1 MDKPWAIPALIG
13 MALMLAAGATI
24 SVPAISGALALA
36 SAGSFVVAFLRS
48 RKDPYSLDSLRELHD
63 KEELREIDVP
73 GVDVGGDV
81 MCGRCR
87 NTYSGRLP
95 GCPHC
100 GAGR

>member
-13 MALMLAAGATI
+13 TAATLAAGATL
-24 SVPAISGALALA
+24 SVPAISGALAIVA
-36 SAGSFVVAFLRS
+36 IASFVAAGLKA
-48 RKDPYSLDSLRELHD
+48 RKDPYSLDSLRDFHD

-87 NTYSGRLP
+87 NSYSGRLP

-100 GAGR
+100 GAAR